1 MINAIF
7 AMDAAGG
14 LGKNGTLPWPKN
26 TRDFRWFRSNTTGTT
41 VVMGRNTW
49 DDPIF
54 PKPLKHRE
62 NIVLTSKPLPYYP
75 HTWPIKIEDARKWF
89 SENSDKDIF
98 IIGGVRV
105 LITYW
110 DLIERFYITTF
121 PKDYE
126 CDVKLHK
133 HLIDD
138 LNKKRLLHHHKY
150 EDLEFKIL
158 Q

>member
-1 MINAIF
+1 MEKTN
-7 AMDAAGG
+7 
-14 LGKNGTLPWPKN
+14 
-26 TRDFRWFRSNTTGTT
+26 
-41 VVMGRNTW
+41 V
-49 DDPIF
+49 
-54 PKPLKHRE
+54 
-62 NIVLTSKPLPYYP
+62 
-75 HTWPIKIEDARKWF
+75 
-89 SENSDKDIF
+89 
-98 IIGGVRV
+98 
-105 LITYW
+105 
-110 DLIERFYITTF
+110 TTF

>member
-105 LITYW
+105 LVTYW
-110 DLIERFYITTF
+110 DLIERFYVTTF

>member
-7 AMDAAGG
+7 ALDAVGG

-62 NIVLTSKPLPYYP
+62 NVVLTSKPLPYYP

-110 DLIERFYITTF
+110 DLIERFYVTTF

-133 HLIDD
+133 NLIDD

>member
-62 NIVLTSKPLPYYP
+62 NVVLTSKPLPYYP

-110 DLIERFYITTF
+110 DLIERFYVTTF
-121 PKDYE
+121 PRDYE

>member
-62 NIVLTSKPLPYYP
+62 NVVLTSKPLPYYP

-110 DLIERFYITTF
+110 DLIERFYVTTF

>member
-110 DLIERFYITTF
+110 DLIERFYVTTF

>member
-98 IIGGVRV
+98 SIGGVRV
-105 LITYW
+105 LVTYW
-110 DLIERFYITTF
+110 DLIERFYVTTF

>member
-7 AMDAAGG
+7 AMDAVGG

-110 DLIERFYITTF
+110 DLIERFYVTTF

>member
-110 DLIERFYITTF
+110 DLIERFYVTTF

-133 HLIDD
+133 HLIED